1 MTSATLE
8 TEGNL
13 WPAVLL
19 FSVTYIVISAL
30 VTAVLVIFDLNA
42 NSGVA
47 LGVLVA
53 ATAAAARKFVVD
65 HRRPLG
71 RSEQL
76 RFAILAFMAIILITL
91 LQAVVTALVVIG
103 KDEVPALIAEAQ
115 AWIAANATILAIVS
129 AVVALVYFAVLYFAS
144 GWFSRLF
151 DKRLTATGRI

>member
-8 TEGNL
+8 MEGNL

-42 NSGVA
+42 NSAAA

-65 HRRPLG
+65 YRRPLG

-91 LQAVVTALVVIG
+91 AQAVVTALVIIG

-115 AWIAANATILAIVS
+115 AWIAANAAVLAMVS
-129 AVVALVYFAVLYFAS
+129 TVVVLVYFAVLYFAS